1 MIKKWKEGEEEVSY
15 WQSISD
21 IMSSLLLILLLVLM
35 LLVLYVVLVPE
46 NENIDMEEGDTYNE
60 FTDEVYGNDMH
71 ESEYHSEGY
80 NLPYWRLD
88 DNDNDNPYTV
98 ITEGGGGGGDGGSG
112 GEKGNF
118 EYEEFG
124 QGDFE
129 GVERAAVYVKVID
142 AETRRNIQEEGVSF
156 TLYDDEGKQVTLD
169 THYPEYISYT
179 EYTTTAEG
187 VFFLPEKVWMGNYT
201 LHEVTEPAGYDASE
215 NVAFS
220 VEEAREWDE
229 PYIIEVALYP
239 SRNTIRVQNQDTK
252 TGAGAAGG
260 IYDVIAAEDIVTA
273 DGTLRYTIGQTAAQI
288 YCDDTGYGESPEVF
302 LGNYY
307 LRQNS
312 PPEYYASILET
323 KDVPVLKKV
332 QGIKSLLNLMLCER
346 TTAMFSIVDE
356 LYYSERIE
364 GAEFRVT
371 SGNGTDGRQYTA
383 DENGQI
389 ILNELA
395 KNTTYSV
402 TQIST
407 IEGYRFTNDIHS
419 FTVSLDGRIDGE
431 AVMEKEIT
439 NRTLRASFGVRD
451 VLMRNLVSDYNETL
465 YDPYGEIV
473 KNWNSSGMI
482 QTISG
487 LNMGEYRLVVIG
499 GGQREQVITIT
510 DTAEIQRFET
520 NVWTNASLAAVVGG
534 GIALLGSGTVI
545 LTVILRKRKVKKRG

>member
-60 FTDEVYGNDMH
+60 FTDGAYGNDMH
-71 ESEYHSEGY
+71 ESEYHSEG
-80 NLPYWRLD
+80 PYLSYWSQNE
-88 DNDNDNPYTV
+88 NDSDNPNTV
-98 ITEGGGGGGDGGSG
+98 VAVGGGDGDGRG
-112 GEKGNF
+112 DGQGDYEF
-118 EYEEFG
+118 EEFG
-124 QGDFE
+124 QGDFK
-129 GVERAAVYVKVID
+129 GVERAAVYVKVVD
-142 AETRRNIQEEGVSF
+142 AETRRNIQEEGITF
-156 TLYDDEGKQVTLD
+156 TLFDGEGKQVALD
-169 THYPEYISYT
+169 SHYPEYLTYT
-179 EYTTTAEG
+179 EYTTTTEG
-187 VFFLPEKVWMGNYT
+187 VFFLPEKVWLGDYT
-201 LHEVTEPAGYDASE
+201 LHEVSEPSGYDASE

-220 VEEAREWDE
+220 VEESREWDE

-346 TTAMFSIVDE
+346 TTAIFSVVDE
-356 LYYSERIE
+356 LYYSEKIK
-364 GAEFRVT
+364 GAELRVT
-371 SGNGTDGRQYTA
+371 SGYGTDGRQYTA

-389 ILNELA
+389 ILDELT

-407 IEGYRFTNDIHS
+407 IEGYRFTNDIHT

-431 AVMEKEIT
+431 AIMEQDIT

-451 VLMRNLVSDYNETL
+451 LLMRNLVSDYNETL
-465 YDPYGEIV
+465 YNPHGEII
-473 KNWNSSGMI
+473 KNWNSSGMVQI
-482 QTISG
+482 ISG
-487 LNMGEYRLVVIG
+487 LTMGEHKLVVNG
-499 GGQREQVITIT
+499 GGQREQVISII

-520 NVWTNASLAAVVGG
+520 NVWTNASLAAIVGG
-534 GIALLGSGTVI
+534 GLVLLGGGAVI
-545 LTVILRKRKVKKRG
+545 LTIILRKRKLKKRG